1 MTDGWRNN
9 DSRGLGRMVSTVSK
23 VSGRRNANRP
33 FAGSQLSK
41 LVAPAMANLSLLQQI
56 LKK

>member
-1 MTDGWRNN
+1 
-9 DSRGLGRMVSTVSK
+9 MVSTVSK